1 MMNESQQP
9 RLNEESLDDDLSQ
22 QTYDLL
28 ATLAPAAGEA
38 PQPSMAF
45 AKLQAKLKTQR
56 YREVASLSP
65 LPVQE
70 GQVLTQ
76 SGKRRP
82 RARWIMAAV
91 AAGLALLLI
100 LPNANV
106 LAQQFFSLFR
116 VQQFQPVTIN
126 PQQVNRNL
134 VLDLANFGDTQLQS
148 DSSIA
153 YPANPTKAEVEQY
166 THFSFL
172 LPKKLPDGVGN
183 TVHFS
188 IIREEH
194 ATFVFNMTKARA
206 YLKKIGDD
214 AIAIPA
220 QLENATYSITLSPG
234 AIANYTNG
242 CPAADTRGTDATKS
256 GTAQC
261 NAGSQFS
268 LVEIPSPTIDST
280 GKASIN
286 DLRNFL
292 LSLPHLPAPVREL
305 LSHVNVQNGTV
316 PVPMP
321 PQANSQGVTVQ
332 GAQGVLLNDQSLG
345 ESVLLWQ
352 THNMVYVITAHNN
365 SRTQLLDAANSLG

>member
-9 RLNEESLDDDLSQ
+9 KLNEENLDADLSQ
-22 QTYDLL
+22 ETRDLL
-28 ATLAPAAGEA
+28 TTLAPEEV
-38 PQPSMAF
+38 PEPSVAF
-45 AKLQAKLKTQR
+45 AKFQAKLKTQR
-56 YREVASLSP
+56 YHEVASLSP

-70 GQVLTQ
+70 GPMVTR
-76 SGKRRP
+76 SGKRWSRS
-82 RARWIMAAV
+82 RWIMAAV

-134 VLDLANFGDTQLQS
+134 ILDLANFGDTQIQS

-153 YPANPTKAEVEQY
+153 YPRNPTKAEVEQY
-166 THFSFL
+166 THFPFL

-194 ATFVFNMTKARA
+194 ATFVFNTTKARA
-206 YLKKIGDD
+206 YLEKIGDSTM
-214 AIAIPA
+214 AIPA
-220 QLENATYSITLSPG
+220 QLEDAAYAITLSPG
-234 AIANYTNG
+234 AIANYTN
-242 CPAADTRGTDATKS
+242 CPTGDAQSADAAKSDA
-256 GTAQC
+256 AQC

-268 LVEIPSPTIDST
+268 LVEIPAPTIDST

-286 DLRNFL
+286 DLRDFM
-292 LSLPHLPAPVREL
+292 LSLPHLPTPVREL
-305 LSHVNVQNGTV
+305 LSHVDVQNGTV

-321 PQANSQGVTVQ
+321 PQADSQSVTVQ
-332 GAQGVLLNDQSLG
+332 GAQGVLMSDKSLG
-345 ESVLLWQ
+345 ESILLWQ
-352 THNMVYVITAHNN
+352 THNIVYVISAHNGN
-365 SRTQLLDAANSLG
+365 RTQLLDAANSLG

>member
-9 RLNEESLDDDLSQ
+9 RLDEEGLDADLSQ
-22 QTYDLL
+22 ETYDLL
-28 ATLAPAAGEA
+28 ATLAPAPGEA
-38 PQPSMAF
+38 SQPSVAF

-70 GQVLTQ
+70 GQVLTR
-76 SGKRRP
+76 SGKRRS
-82 RARWIMAAV
+82 RSRWIMAAV
-91 AAGLALLLI
+91 AAALALLLI

-134 VLDLANFGDTQLQS
+134 VLDLASFGDTQLQS
-148 DSSIA
+148 DSSID
-153 YPANPTKAEVEQY
+153 YPRNPTPAEVEQY

-172 LPKKLPDGVGN
+172 LPKRLPDGVGN
-183 TVHFS
+183 TVNFS
-188 IIREEH
+188 IIHAEH
-194 ATFVFNMTKARA
+194 ATFAFNMTKARA

-220 QLENATYSITLSPG
+220 QLEGATYTITLSPG
-234 AIANYTNG
+234 AIANYTN
-242 CPAADTRGTDATKS
+242 CAAGDTQGANAAKSDAV
-256 GTAQC
+256 QC
-261 NAGSQFS
+261 KVGSQFS
-268 LVEIPSPTIDST
+268 LVEIPAPTIDST

-286 DLRNFL
+286 DLRDFM
-292 LSLPHLPAPVREL
+292 LSLPHLPAPVRDL
-305 LSHVNVQNGTV
+305 LSHVDVQSGTV

-321 PQANSQGVTVQ
+321 PQADSQNVTVR
-332 GAQGVLLNDQSLG
+332 GAQGVLVSDQSLG
-345 ESVLLWQ
+345 ESILLWQ
-352 THNMVYVITAHNN
+352 THNMVYVITAHSSN
-365 SRTQLLDAANSLG
+365 RAQLVAAANSLG

>member
-9 RLNEESLDDDLSQ
+9 KLNEENLEVDLSQ
-22 QTYDLL
+22 ETYDLF
-28 ATLAPAAGEA
+28 ATLAPAPDEV
-38 PQPSMAF
+38 PQSSVAF
-45 AKLQAKLKTQR
+45 AKLQTKLKTQR

-70 GQVLTQ
+70 GQVFTQ
-76 SGKRRP
+76 SGKRRS
-82 RARWIMAAV
+82 RSRWIMAAV
-91 AAGLALLLI
+91 AAALALLLI

-126 PQQVNRNL
+126 PQQINRNL
-134 VLDLANFGDTQLQS
+134 ILDLANFGDMQIQS
-148 DSSIA
+148 DNSIT
-153 YPANPTKAEVEQY
+153 YPRNPTKAEVEQY

-172 LPKKLPDGVGN
+172 LPKRLPDGVGN

-188 IIREEH
+188 IIREEQ

-220 QLENATYSITLSPG
+220 QLENATYTITLSPG
-234 AIANYTNG
+234 AIANYTNNCLTG
-242 CPAADTRGTDATKS
+242 DTQGADAAKS
-256 GTAQC
+256 DTAQC
-261 NAGSQFS
+261 NASSQFS
-268 LVEIPSPTIDST
+268 LIEIPAPTIDST

-286 DLRNFL
+286 DLRNFM
-292 LSLPHLPAPVREL
+292 LSLPHLPTPVRDL
-305 LSHVNVQNGTV
+305 LAHVDVQSGTV

-321 PQANSQGVTVQ
+321 PQADSQSVTVQ
-332 GAQGVLLNDQSLG
+332 GAQGVLLSDQSLA
-345 ESVLLWQ
+345 ESILLWQ
-352 THNMVYVITAHNN
+352 THNMVYVISAHNCN
-365 SRTQLLDAANSLG
+365 RTQLLDAANSL

>member
-9 RLNEESLDDDLSQ
+9 RLNEESLDADLSQ

-28 ATLAPAAGEA
+28 TTLAPAPGEE
-38 PQPSMAF
+38 PQPSVAF

-56 YREVASLSP
+56 YREIASLSP

-82 RARWIMAAV
+82 RTRWIMAAV

-126 PQQVNRNL
+126 PQQFNRNL

-194 ATFVFNMTKARA
+194 ATFVFNMTKARV
-206 YLKKIGDD
+206 YLKKISDD

-220 QLENATYSITLSPG
+220 QLENATYTITLSPG
-234 AIANYTNG
+234 AIANYTN
-242 CPAADTRGTDATKS
+242 CPTGDAQRAAAAKS
-256 GTAQC
+256 NTAQC

-286 DLRNFL
+286 DLRDFM
-292 LSLPHLPAPVREL
+292 LSLPHLPTPVREL

-321 PQANSQGVTVQ
+321 PQADSQTVTVQ
-332 GAQGVLLNDQSLG
+332 GAQGVLLSDQSLG

-352 THNMVYVITAHNN
+352 THNMVYVITAHSGN
-365 SRTQLLDAANSLG
+365 RTQLLDAANSLG

>member
-1 MMNESQQP
+1 MMNESQQSK
-9 RLNEESLDDDLSQ
+9 LNKEDLDADLSQ
-22 QTYDLL
+22 ETYDLL
-28 ATLAPAAGEA
+28 TTLAPAPEEA
-38 PQPSMAF
+38 PQPSVAL
-45 AKLQAKLKTQR
+45 AKLQAKLQKER
-56 YREVASLSP
+56 YREVASPSP

-70 GQVLTQ
+70 GRRLTQ
-76 SGKRRP
+76 SGEHRSRS
-82 RARWIMAAV
+82 RWIMAAV

-134 VLDLANFGDTQLQS
+134 ILDLANFGDTQLQS
-148 DSSIA
+148 DSSIT
-153 YPANPTKAEVEQY
+153 YPRNPTRAEVEQY

-194 ATFVFNMTKARA
+194 ATFVFNTTKARA
-206 YLKKIGDD
+206 YLEKIGDG

-220 QLENATYSITLSPG
+220 QLENATYTITLSPG
-234 AIANYTNG
+234 AIANYTN
-242 CPAADTRGTDATKS
+242 CPTGDTQGTDTAKS
-256 GTAQC
+256 DAAQC
-261 NAGSQFS
+261 TAGSQFS

-286 DLRNFL
+286 DLRDFM
-292 LSLPHLPAPVREL
+292 LSLPHLPTPVREL

-321 PQANSQGVTVQ
+321 PQADSQSVAVQ
-332 GAQGVLLNDQSLG
+332 GTQGVLLSDKSLG
-345 ESVLLWQ
+345 ESILLWQ
-352 THNMVYVITAHNN
+352 THDMVYVISAHNGN
-365 SRTQLLDAANSLG
+365 RTQLLDAANSLS